1 VQLRIIAYLRV
12 STQEQ
17 ADSGKGLAAQR
28 SAIEAEATRRGWSVV
43 EFIQDA
49 GASGKDLDRPGIQT
63 ALEALREGRADA
75 LVVSKLDRLS
85 RSLLDFAHLLET
97 AREQNWSLLALD
109 AVDTTS
115 AAGEAQASMIAVFAQ
130 LERRMISQRTREA
143 LAVKRA
149 QGKRHGAK
157 RLVPDE
163 VMTRV
168 LAERK
173 AGRTL
178 QMIADDLNADGIPTT
193 RGGRQWYGSTVSSVL
208 RSAAYEEELAA
219 ALT

>member
-1 VQLRIIAYLRV
+1 MKLNIIVYLRV

-28 SAIEAEATRRGWSVV
+28 AAIEAEADRRGWAVV
-43 EFIQDA
+43 EVIEDA
-49 GASGKDLDRPGIQT
+49 GASGKDLERPGIKI

-85 RSLLDFAHLLET
+85 RSLLDFAQLLET
-97 AREQNWSLLALD
+97 ARREKWSLLALD

-130 LERRMISQRTREA
+130 LERRMISQRTKEA
-143 LAVKRA
+143 LAINRA
-149 QGKRHGAK
+149 QGKHHGAR

-163 VMTRV
+163 VVQRV
-168 LAERK
+168 VAQRK
-173 AGRTL
+173 TGQSL
-178 QMIADDLNADGIPTT
+178 QKIADGLNADAVPTA
-193 RGGRQWYGSTVSSVL
+193 RGGRRWYGSTVAAVL
-208 RSAAYEEELAA
+208 RSAAYEAELTAA
-219 ALT
+219 R